1 MTLRRR
7 LIPLTAAALG
17 TALLGLSVNGMAGV
31 DHNLRLAAS
40 KGPAHTRPADT
51 GAPAYDCPRLKRSD
65 YSRSL

>member
-31 DHNLRLAAS
+31 DHNLQLAAG
-40 KGPAHTRPADT
+40 KGAPVQTRPAD
-51 GAPAYDCPRLKRSD
+51 APTYDCPRLKSQD